1 MIDGRVRVTFGE
13 WWIDCKGAWRSL
25 LVCLIVPSLAWS
37 GCWLYDPWAMYIKN
51 PLSCTCGHS
60 YLFTSLYICYVF
72 NKITKDFVIFMEW
85 HQCKNYMSEWAKT
98 QQESLAPPESS
109 RTCNFSKYLN
119 AHDFIQQ
126 PWLPCDTG
134 IQGQWGAG
142 DFGEVL
148 EVEHPWSHYIL
159 IAALQSSHLA
169 IFLCFYRC

>member
-1 MIDGRVRVTFGE
+1 MVT
-13 WWIDCKGAWRSL
+13 DCKGAWRSL
-25 LVCLIVPSLAWS
+25 LVCLDCSLAWS

-60 YLFTSLYICYVF
+60 YLFTSLYICYSSI
-72 NKITKDFVIFMEW
+72 KITKDFVIFMEW
-85 HQCKNYMSEWAKT
+85 HQCKNYMSWMGLQT

-142 DFGEVL
+142 DFGVCTRSWASMVSLHSHSSSTKLTLLYFVL
-148 EVEHPWSHYIL
+148 L
-159 IAALQSSHLA
+159 
-169 IFLCFYRC
+169 